1 MSDQEFHEIHLSMK
15 QIVFLFMAAVIV
27 AVGVF
32 LLGISFG
39 RGVRGSAVAEALGS
53 VPSDT
58 TVTAV
63 PPPTETKPADLT
75 YHNALQGQPTPTP
88 TPEPVQTEPK
98 PTPSA
103 TPPPAATAPPV
114 GATPTPTPERP
125 TPAPERTPTP
135 TPAKPDNSRGTTGP
149 APSPAGRFSLQ
160 VGLYTTR
167 AAADQVAS
175 TIKSKRFPASVLV
188 APPNTPGPRFRV
200 VVGPYAT
207 RGDAEKVIALLK
219 KEGHDPFIRR

>member
-39 RGVRGSAVAEALGS
+39 RGVRGSAVAEAVGS

-58 TVTAV
+58 TVNAV
-63 PPPTETKPADLT
+63 PPPTDPKPADLT

-88 TPEPVQTEPK
+88 TPEPVQPDTKPA
-98 PTPSA
+98 PTPTAS
-103 TPPPAATAPPV
+103 PSPAAS
-114 GATPTPTPERP
+114 TPTPTPAPP
-125 TPAPERTPTP
+125 TPTPERTPTP
-135 TPAKPDNSRGTTGP
+135 TPTPAAAKADNGRAAGAP
-149 APSPAGRFSLQ
+149 ATSPSGRYSLQ
-160 VGLYTTR
+160 VGLYTTK
-167 AAADQVAS
+167 ASADRVAGEL
-175 TIKSKRFPASVLV
+175 KNKRFPASVIT
-188 APPNTPGPRFRV
+188 APANTPGPRFRV
-200 VVGPYAT
+200 VVGQYAT
-207 RGDAEKVIALLK
+207 RADADKVIALLK

>member
-1 MSDQEFHEIHLSMK
+1 MK

-39 RGVRGSAVAEALGS
+39 RGVRGSAVAEAVGS

-88 TPEPVQTEPK
+88 TPEPVQTAPK
-98 PTPSA
+98 PTPA
-103 TPPPAATAPPV
+103 VTPPPAATAPPV
-114 GATPTPTPERP
+114 VATPTPTPAPP
-125 TPAPERTPTP
+125 TPAPQRTPTP
-135 TPAKPDNSRGTTGP
+135 TPTPARADNGRAAGAP
-149 APSPAGRFSLQ
+149 ATSPSGRYSLQ
-160 VGLYTTR
+160 VGLYTTK
-167 AAADQVAS
+167 ASADRVAGEL
-175 TIKSKRFPASVLV
+175 KNKRFPASVIT

-200 VVGPYAT
+200 VVGQYAT
-207 RGDAEKVIALLK
+207 RADADKVIALLK

>member
-1 MSDQEFHEIHLSMK
+1 MK

-88 TPEPVQTEPK
+88 TPEPEPK
-98 PTPSA
+98 TTPTA
-103 TPPPAATAPPV
+103 TATPQPPPAAA
-114 GATPTPTPERP
+114 ASTPTPTP
-125 TPAPERTPTP
+125 TPERTPTP
-135 TPAKPDNSRGTTGP
+135 TPAPPKADNSRATGAP
-149 APSPAGRFSLQ
+149 ATSPSGRYSLQ
-160 VGLYTTR
+160 VGVYTTK
-167 AAADQVAS
+167 ASADRLAGEL
-175 TIKSKRFPASVLV
+175 KNKRFPASVLV
-188 APPNTPGPRFRV
+188 GPANTPGARFRV
-200 VVGPYAT
+200 IVGPYAS
-207 RGDAEKVIALLK
+207 RADAQKVIGLLE
-219 KEGHDPFIRR
+219 KEGHKPFIRP